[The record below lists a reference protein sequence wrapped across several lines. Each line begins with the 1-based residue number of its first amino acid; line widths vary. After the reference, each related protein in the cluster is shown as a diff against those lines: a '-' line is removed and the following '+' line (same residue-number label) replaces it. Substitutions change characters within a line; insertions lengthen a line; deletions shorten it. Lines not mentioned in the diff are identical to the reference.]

1 LNYIP
6 FPLYM
11 LQNSYILFR
20 RQKTKNITFNATKRY
35 ISQNKILMKKILVF
49 FLLLCL
55 TMTDCQHTNKTRKCN
70 GKKGIKTP
78 MGLM

>member
-1 LNYIP
+1 
-6 FPLYM
+6 
-11 LQNSYILFR
+11 
-20 RQKTKNITFNATKRY
+20 
-35 ISQNKILMKKILVF
+35 MKKILVF